1 MGNTTCDGNCDRNNN
16 IAAKKPRVSLG
27 VDNRKEDVTEQIKE
41 KEEQNLCVDGLVVH
55 FIVLVA
61 RQVYTCDKWHLDH

>member
-1 MGNTTCDGNCDRNNN
+1 MGNTTCDGNYDRNNN

-41 KEEQNLCVDGLVVH
+41 QEEHGWISGALYCIGSSTSL
-55 FIVLVA
+55 
-61 RQVYTCDKWHLDH
+61 YM

>member
-1 MGNTTCDGNCDRNNN
+1 M
-16 IAAKKPRVSLG
+16 VSLG
-27 VDNRKEDVTEQIKE
+27 VDNRKQDVTEQIKE

-61 RQVYTCDKWHLDH
+61 RQVYTCDKWHLDHQ